1 MDDGLIQRLCPIVLR
16 SGGIGTDTPP
26 HRSVGAY
33 GDLIR
38 TLHGNLV
45 APKAMLSS
53 LEVPLRFSTEAQELR
68 RDLER
73 KHLDL
78 MQLEYINPML
88 ASHLGKYDAIFA
100 RLCVIFHCI
109 EVASAGRAADLGHFI
124 QIKTAKRAAKFLH
137 GYLLRHAMAFYFNV
151 LGMSDHHSRIT
162 AVAGYI
168 LARKLDRI
176 TNRDIQRGDR
186 AMRGLSR
193 RETDLVFDH
202 LEAFGWITRMQAPRP
217 ADPPHWIV
225 NPRVHVIFSDRAG
238 KERQRRTETREM
250 LADLLK
256 ASGT

>member
-1 MDDGLIQRLCPIVLR
+1 MLGL
-16 SGGIGTDTPP
+16 
-26 HRSVGAY
+26 
-33 GDLIR
+33 
-38 TLHGNLV
+38 
-45 APKAMLSS
+45 
-53 LEVPLRFSTEAQELR
+53 LEVPLRFSTEAQALR
-68 RDLER
+68 RELEL
-73 KHLDL
+73 KHLEL

-109 EVASAGRAADLGHFI
+109 ERASAGRDDTRSWPTIDLGHFI
-124 QIKTAKRAAKFLH
+124 QMETAERAAKFLH

-202 LEAFGWITRMQAPRP
+202 LEAFGWITRTQAPRP

-250 LADLLK
+250 LAELLK
-256 ASGT
+256 ASST